1 MALYAIGDLHFG
13 MAVDKPMDIFG
24 DEWIEHRGKII
35 ESWKSMVTEE
45 DTVIIAGDTSWAI
58 NMEEAM
64 PDLEDISLLPGKKII
79 VKGNHDYWWTT
90 LSKLNRLFE
99 GMIFIQNSFAAYED
113 YAVCGSRGWLCPN
126 DYYFTSSDEKIYRR
140 EINRLRIAL
149 EGAKAAGYKK
159 LIVATHYPPTNDRQD
174 ESEFTRLY
182 EEFGVEKVVYGHLHG
197 KEAFKGALRGER
209 NGVEYIFAACDYT
222 GFKLVKIL

>member
-24 DEWIEHRGKII
+24 DEWIEHRENII
-35 ESWKSMVTEE
+35 ESWRASAGDE

-58 NMEEAM
+58 NMEEAIH
-64 PDLEDISLLPGKKII
+64 DLEDISLLPGRKII
-79 VKGNHDYWWTT
+79 IKGNHDYWWTT

-99 GMIFIQNSFAAYED
+99 GMTFIQNSFAAYED

-126 DYYFTSSDEKIYRR
+126 DYYFTASDEKIYNR

-149 EGAKAAGYKK
+149 EGARAAGYKK

-174 ESEFTRLY
+174 ESGFTRLY
-182 EEFGVEKVVYGHLHG
+182 EEFKVEKVVYGHLHG
-197 KEAFKGALRGER
+197 REAFKGALQGER
-209 NGVEYIFAACDYT
+209 NGVEYIFTACDYT